1 MIKLFFCRQNT
12 FGKANL
18 LPFAF
23 RAFLLPVFQVIF
35 RCRNVTFYAKGQAYG
50 GKFLLAC
57 MFLQISQEKLFK
69 HPFGDAVCK
78 RQTFCLFTDC
88 KVFYFSK
95 CISFACKGGFSL
107 CGVSKLN
114 VTCKLPPTRG
124 FPCFLLPFHGKI
136 LLTFLPKRFPENSG
150 VTVNEIQPFRKQHFK
165 GNHINSQSNTLDM
178 PKIYPNHIA

>member
-1 MIKLFFCRQNT
+1 MIKL
-12 FGKANL
+12 L
-18 LPFAF
+18 FA
-23 RAFLLPVFQVIF
+23 VKI
-35 RCRNVTFYAKGQAYG
+35 
-50 GKFLLAC
+50 LLARRIYC
-57 MFLQISQEKLFK
+57 RSPFVLSFCLFFKKFSVAETLHFTQKGRRSVENFSRRSMFLQISQEKLFK

-124 FPCFLLPFHGKI
+124 FPCFLLPFPDKI
-136 LLTFLPKRFPENSG
+136 LLTFLAKRFPETPG
-150 VTVNEIQPFRKQHFK
+150 KCPCLFC
-165 GNHINSQSNTLDM
+165 
-178 PKIYPNHIA
+178 